1 MQQYLMKFFKV
12 ILFMLAVAF
21 ASGCA
26 PSLKGGVWLHETPYR
41 TGGIPKVFNSEPGV
55 SSFDF
60 VLERKGKQI
69 DGIVIIKSEGEGNR
83 RIVMTSLFG
92 MTFLDFELIGETIK
106 INYCIE
112 QLNREKVILLFK
124 KDFEILFNP
133 DHSHI
138 TRYLFNPDGTI
149 YSLEQG
155 NGITRVIMTFEDYRD
170 KFPGDIKISHPWLR
184 INLHLMK
191 SAYETG
197 KSLQN

>member
-1 MQQYLMKFFKV
+1 MKFFKV
-12 ILFMLAVAF
+12 ILFLLAVAF
-21 ASGCA
+21 TSGCA

-69 DGIVIIKSEGEGNR
+69 DGIVIIKSEGEGSR

-92 MTFLDFELIGETIK
+92 MTFLDFELKGETIK

-149 YSLEQG
+149 NSLEQG
-155 NGITRVIMTFEDYRD
+155 NGITRVRMTFEDYRD

-184 INLHLMK
+184 INLHLTK

-197 KSLQN
+197 EPVQN

>member
-1 MQQYLMKFFKV
+1 MKFFKV
-12 ILFMLAVAF
+12 ILFLLAVAF
-21 ASGCA
+21 TSGCA

-55 SSFDF
+55 RSFDF

-69 DGIVIIKSEGEGNR
+69 DGIVIIKSEDEGNR

-92 MTFLDFELIGETIK
+92 MTFLDFELKGETIK

-138 TRYLFNPDGTI
+138 TRYLFNSDGTI
-149 YSLEQG
+149 NALEQG
-155 NGITRVIMTFEDYRD
+155 NGITRVRMTFENYRD

-184 INLHLMK
+184 INLHLTK

-197 KSLQN
+197 ESVQN

>member
-1 MQQYLMKFFKV
+1 MKFFKV
-12 ILFMLAVAF
+12 ILFAFAVAF
-21 ASGCA
+21 TSGCA
-26 PSLKGGVWLHETPYR
+26 PSLKGGVWLHETQYR
-41 TGGIPKVFNSEPGV
+41 TGGIPKVFRSEPGV

-69 DGIVIIKSEGEGNR
+69 DGIVIIKSEDEGSR

-92 MTFLDFELIGETIK
+92 MTFLDFELKGENIK

-138 TRYLFNPDGTI
+138 TKYLFNPDATI
-149 YSLEQG
+149 NTLEQG
-155 NGITRVIMTFEDYRD
+155 NGITKVRMSFDDYTD
-170 KFPGDIKISHPWLR
+170 KFPQDIKICHPWLR
-184 INLHLMK
+184 IKLNLKK

-197 KSLQN
+197 ESVQN

>member
-1 MQQYLMKFFKV
+1 MKFFKV
-12 ILFMLAVAF
+12 IVYLLAVAF
-21 ASGCA
+21 ISGCA
-26 PSLKGGVWLHETPYR
+26 PSLKGGVWLHETPYKS
-41 TGGIPKVFNSEPGV
+41 GGIPKVFNSEPGV

-92 MTFLDFELIGETIK
+92 MTFLDFELKGETIK

-138 TRYLFNPDGTI
+138 TKYLFNPDGTI

-155 NGITRVIMTFEDYRD
+155 NGITRVRMTFEDYRD

-184 INLHLMK
+184 INLHLTK

-197 KSLQN
+197 EPVQN